1 MISERS
7 YERPW
12 WGRGKVGL
20 VYHGGCR
27 KHGKY
32 PTLYNILIF
41 DFKCL
46 HQGAKRGVEGET
58 SAADRE
64 TRKKAKVD
72 LQIMKHKTSQS
83 NSYHIQVD
91 YNEEKSGVKKK
102 GEEGS
107 EDEIQEV
114 RFCLSDQLLEI
125 LPGEGG
131 RWQG

>member
-1 MISERS
+1 M
-7 YERPW
+7 
-12 WGRGKVGL
+12 
-20 VYHGGCR
+20 
-27 KHGKY
+27 
-32 PTLYNILIF
+32 
-41 DFKCL
+41 
-46 HQGAKRGVEGET
+46 EGET

-114 RFCLSDQLLEI
+114 RLCLSDQGI
-125 LPGEGG
+125 FA
-131 RWQG
+131 R

>member
-1 MISERS
+1 M
-7 YERPW
+7 
-12 WGRGKVGL
+12 
-20 VYHGGCR
+20 
-27 KHGKY
+27 
-32 PTLYNILIF
+32 
-41 DFKCL
+41 
-46 HQGAKRGVEGET
+46 EGET

-64 TRKKAKVD
+64 TRKKAKVHFPMMNIVRD
-72 LQIMKHKTSQS
+72 GS
-83 NSYHIQVD
+83 IQVD

-114 RFCLSDQLLEI
+114 RFCLLGQLVDL